1 MKRVLT
7 VILALVLTLGLGGC
21 ASMLDHNYTVVQPH
35 EDGPASDGDVITA
48 ENYQQLED
56 AVIYFVDQ
64 GMSYGVVHLSNY
76 TPDRGDV
83 EADVD
88 AACLYA
94 VQEYPLGSYAVSYIK
109 PQTSYIVSYYEV
121 SVYLSYRRTQD
132 QVNSIVSVTGTSAI
146 REEL

>member
-7 VILALVLTLGLGGC
+7 AILALALTLGLGGC

-35 EDGPASDGDVITA
+35 EDGPTSDGDVITA

-76 TPDRGDV
+76 TPAQSDV
-83 EADVD
+83 GADVD

-94 VQEYPLGSYAVSYIK
+94 VQEYPWE
-109 PQTSYIVSYYEV
+109 PTP
-121 SVYLSYRRTQD
+121 
-132 QVNSIVSVTGTSAI
+132 SAI
-146 REEL
+146 SSPRPPILSPTMR